1 MKKWTRWIF
10 PGALAL
16 VLVGTIYWGYTEYIS
31 RQTLQNRA
39 ESQYQKAFHELTWHI
54 DNITGQLAQLL
65 VSTSR
70 EQNIIG
76 LATLWRQSFAAQS
89 NLGTLPLGLVPLT
102 KTEKLLSDITDMSF
116 ALLNRTAQGASPL
129 TEEEQKIIQGLYET
143 AKGLEEEMSNLSAQ
157 VLNEGLSWTQVELA
171 LVQSDQAM
179 ADNTILNGFQ
189 LAEKKLEEYPEINLA
204 KDLSPVLPDTVTIR
218 GGQELS
224 QEEARQLAQSWWY
237 QNDIRHNVT
246 LNYEGVG
253 DIPTYG
259 FEFAPAEGESSAVYV
274 DVSKLDGTIIW
285 TMNPREVTEANL
297 DLNQAEEKALD
308 FLQKRNFPQMT
319 VVKVEQDDHTGVYS
333 FVPVQQGVLLYPDQV
348 KVQVALDN
356 GEIIGYEG
364 TPYYMHHKKR
374 EIKAPRLSEEDI
386 RKQVSILLEVELMRP
401 AIITNPWG
409 KEVLTWE
416 VRGSVFDE
424 KFVIFYNSEN
434 GSEEQIT
441 RITPE
446 TQHQFI
452 IAS

>member
-204 KDLSPVLPDTVTIR
+204 KDLSPVLPC
-218 GGQELS
+218 
-224 QEEARQLAQSWWY
+224 
-237 QNDIRHNVT
+237 
-246 LNYEGVG
+246 
-253 DIPTYG
+253 
-259 FEFAPAEGESSAVYV
+259 
-274 DVSKLDGTIIW
+274 
-285 TMNPREVTEANL
+285 
-297 DLNQAEEKALD
+297 
-308 FLQKRNFPQMT
+308 
-319 VVKVEQDDHTGVYS
+319 
-333 FVPVQQGVLLYPDQV
+333 LLYTSRCV
-348 KVQVALDN
+348 
-356 GEIIGYEG
+356 
-364 TPYYMHHKKR
+364 
-374 EIKAPRLSEEDI
+374 
-386 RKQVSILLEVELMRP
+386 
-401 AIITNPWG
+401 
-409 KEVLTWE
+409 
-416 VRGSVFDE
+416 
-424 KFVIFYNSEN
+424 
-434 GSEEQIT
+434 
-441 RITPE
+441 
-446 TQHQFI
+446 
-452 IAS
+452 